1 MVLDIS
7 ANDLA
12 ALDADVIFSEFISVT
27 ASEKPLRP
35 LPSVGNL
42 FANLARLLSPVNQAT
57 IPPSL
62 GMVLVISVNDLAA
75 LDADVIFSEFIPAT
89 ESEKPLRPLPS
100 IGKSF
105 PNLAILFSP
114 ANQPTTPPSL
124 GIFLVISVN
133 DLAALDAAVTF
144 SVFIPATESEN
155 PLRPL
160 PSKGNSF
167 PNLAMLFSPANHPTT
182 PPSLGITAVIW
193 ANAFAALEATI
204 TFSAFIPSTAS
215 ENPLR
220 PLPSKGNSETYLET
234 DDPPPGNKLANV
246 FIMLALANTIMASA
260 IFFIPVVALESTLP
274 KVFIKVCILEAI
286 AGNVAAIPNP
296 IPPIIPP
303 INKPKPVPIF

>member
-1 MVLDIS
+1 
-7 ANDLA
+7 
-12 ALDADVIFSEFISVT
+12 
-27 ASEKPLRP
+27 
-35 LPSVGNL
+35 
-42 FANLARLLSPVNQAT
+42 
-57 IPPSL
+57 
-62 GMVLVISVNDLAA
+62 MVLVISVNDLAA

-100 IGKSF
+100 AGKSF

-144 SVFIPATESEN
+144 SVFIPATESEK

-160 PSKGNSF
+160 PSAGNSF

-220 PLPSKGNSETYLET
+220 PLPSKGNSETYFET
-234 DDPPPGNKLANV
+234 DDSPPGNKLANV
-246 FIMLALANTIMASA
+246 FIMLALDNVIIASA
-260 IFFIPVVALESTLP
+260 IFFIPSVALGSTLP

-303 INKPKPVPIF
+303 INEPKPVPIF